1 MYQKYQ
7 KVPKYSKY
15 TQMYPDVSK
24 CLQMYHNVSKIKKRY
39 SVRKTF
45 SDLVKVIIM
54 VLYYG
59 YMQYR
64 FSIKSKVKRN
74 TIASCEFLMK
84 AQQSDVIPQEIIYE
98 PILKVIDG
106 SHPLGKGL
114 LLPIQIGL

>member
-24 CLQMYHNVSKIKKRY
+24 CLQMYHNLSKKK
-39 SVRKTF
+39 VRKTF

-64 FSIKSKVKRN
+64 FSIESKVKRN
-74 TIASCEFLMK
+74 TIVL
-84 AQQSDVIPQEIIYE
+84 
-98 PILKVIDG
+98 
-106 SHPLGKGL
+106 
-114 LLPIQIGL
+114 

>member
-7 KVPKYSKY
+7 KVPKYSK
-15 TQMYPDVSK
+15 MYPYVSQ
-24 CLQMYHNVSKIKKRY
+24 CFPMYPKANCKKY
-39 SVRKTF
+39 TKNWKALF
-45 SDLVKVIIM
+45 DLVKVIIM

-64 FSIKSKVKRN
+64 FSIESKVKRN
-74 TIASCEFLMK
+74 TIASCESLMK

>member
-7 KVPKYSKY
+7 KVPKYIKY
-15 TQMYPDVSK
+15 TKMFPYVSQCFPMYPK
-24 CLQMYHNVSKIKKRY
+24 ANCKKY
-39 SVRKTF
+39 TKNWKALF
-45 SDLVKVIIM
+45 DLVKVIIM

-64 FSIKSKVKRN
+64 FSRRRARQREILS
-74 TIASCEFLMK
+74 SCEFLMK

-106 SHPLGKGL
+106 PHPLGKGL